1 MKKIPLL
8 LLLALAV
15 AGCSHP
21 AYYAAP
27 PPAPP
32 PAYSEVARGAFH
44 DGVLAAQRDIR
55 QGKAPDVNRHPEFR
69 TPPVGPPFIEDYRQG
84 FRSGY
89 EQTFRHERAR
99 GQTRDGAGF
108 V

>member
-8 LLLALAV
+8 LLLALALG
-15 AGCSHP
+15 ACSHP

-32 PAYSEVARGAFH
+32 PAYSEVAREGFH
-44 DGVLAAQRDIR
+44 DGVLAAQRDVR
-55 QGKAPDVNRHPEFR
+55 EGRAPNVDRHPRFR
-69 TPPVGPPFIEDYRQG
+69 NPPVGPPLIADYRQG

-89 EQTFRHERAR
+89 EQVFRR
-99 GQTRDGAGF
+99 
-108 V
+108 

>member
-1 MKKIPLL
+1 MKKIPFVLL
-8 LLLALAV
+8 LGFVL

-27 PPAPP
+27 PPPPP

-44 DGVLAAQRDIR
+44 DGFLAGQRDIR
-55 QGKAPDVNRHPEFR
+55 DGRAPNVDRHPKFR

-84 FRSGY
+84 FREGY
-89 EQTFRHERAR
+89 NRAFRQ
-99 GQTRDGAGF
+99 G
-108 V
+108 